1 MRSADYKDSRSTSG
15 GSNLAMPSLNPGTM
29 TFGELFVMLL
39 NPVRVHLLLH
49 LVLIIVIAYADI
61 ANAFGD
67 KLQSLLN
74 SDNSSH
80 PLLTNIESSLSSSD
94 LASISVSPHTVS
106 EAVSLLK
113 SNKSDGT
120 SLMSNHLILVSN
132 SLVHLLSKLFTAM
145 LRHGYVPKS
154 LGDYVLQP
162 ILKPA
167 PLTQTVIGQ
176 LLSHPL

>member
-1 MRSADYKDSRSTSG
+1 M
-15 GSNLAMPSLNPGTM
+15 LSLNPGTM
-29 TFGELFVMLL
+29 TSGELFVMLL
-39 NPVRVHLLLH
+39 NPVRVHLYTTAPCVDH
-49 LVLIIVIAYADI
+49 YSCNTDI

-67 KLQSLLN
+67 KLHSLLN

-80 PLLTNIESSLSSSD
+80 PLLADIERSLSSSD

-106 EAVSLLK
+106 EALSHLR

-120 SLMSNHLILVSN
+120 SLMSNHFIFAST

-154 LGDYVLQP
+154 LRDCVLQP
-162 ILKPA
+162 ILKPGKDPSDSDSYRPIALA
-167 PLTQTVIGQ
+167 PTLIRSSNG
-176 LLSHPL
+176 PF